1 MHHEKSEKLGPH
13 ARMTTIELAIEAEFC
28 GPISMGTVA
37 VIRALM
43 SHLQLPLNDA
53 VELVDRCTFAG
64 ERVALSAP
72 SRAAAEALL
81 GALRELPVA
90 SRIAASIGND

>member
-1 MHHEKSEKLGPH
+1 
-13 ARMTTIELAIEAEFC
+13 MTTIELAIEAEFC

-43 SHLQLPLNDA
+43 THLELPLSNA

-81 GALRELPVA
+81 AELGVLPVA
-90 SRIAASIGND
+90 SRIAASIGDD